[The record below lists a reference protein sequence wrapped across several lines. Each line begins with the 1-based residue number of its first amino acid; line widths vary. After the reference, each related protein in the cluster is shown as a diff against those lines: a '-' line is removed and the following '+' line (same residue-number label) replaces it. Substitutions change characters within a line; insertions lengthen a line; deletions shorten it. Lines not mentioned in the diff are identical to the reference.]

1 MATTEVRCLS
11 PLAGEG
17 WGGGGSA
24 KRAGRVDRLPPPAA
38 LWRAIALPSAIAEAR
53 LRRSYL
59 RTAADGGLC
68 SPASGRGEANPL
80 AGRFNQRPSRSGLG
94 NVPGNIGVAQAQG
107 GLARLNGVWIGPA
120 RSRTPRQRRW
130 YRGRQDRIRS
140 IPSHRPRHRFRACPP
155 LNRASGSRQPP
166 PRGRHF

>member
-1 MATTEVRCLS
+1 MTRHRNRKPAMRYRVMRLDRVCGDDGSPLPL

-107 GLARLNGVWIGPA
+107 GLARLNGVW
-120 RSRTPRQRRW
+120 
-130 YRGRQDRIRS
+130 
-140 IPSHRPRHRFRACPP
+140 
-155 LNRASGSRQPP
+155 
-166 PRGRHF
+166 